1 MSVLRVYN
9 SPIQDGADGILV
21 ATDAGPGAGRI
32 EVRTGAQPAVNGAVT
47 GTLLA
52 TFTVQD
58 PSWPA
63 SAATGSGAAATL
75 NGLPI
80 TDAAADATGTAG
92 YGVMMD
98 STGAIVLTG
107 DVTVNGG
114 GGVFEIDNTSIVT
127 GQEVQL
133 TGADFTLLQTK
144 TV

>member
-1 MSVLRVYN
+1 MSVLRVYDG
-9 SPIQDGADGILV
+9 PIQDGADGILV
-21 ATDAGPGAGRI
+21 ATDAGAGAGRI
-32 EVRTGAQPAVNGAVT
+32 EIRTGAQPAVNGATT

-52 TFTVQD
+52 TFTLQD
-58 PSWPA
+58 PAWPA
-63 SAATGSGAAATL
+63 SAASGTGATATL

-80 TDAAADATGTAG
+80 TDASADATGTAG

-107 DVTVNGG
+107 DVTANGG
-114 GGVFEIDNTSIVT
+114 GGVFEIDNTSIVI

-133 TGADFTLLQTK
+133 TGADFTLAQTK